1 MKRRISE
8 PGSMDM
14 LLDTMCNTFGGV
26 CFIALLVAVASASIP
41 KVGHDSAA
49 RQVSENQIVAKESA
63 RLQNRRDMLKSAI
76 EIHSSFV
83 DNAATG
89 VALKIDLLKAVSD
102 IAANDEKIQLLEN
115 KRIEY
120 LDELAKLKTRTAYS
134 RREAS
139 RLARLLRELE
149 EKVGRPL
156 FDRHRVVRTPRE
168 RELQGLKVIDV
179 WLHQRRLYMMNDNR
193 NIKNIETGFEDGKHK
208 WDCQL
213 IKGQGVLLNDDFFL
227 HGNIWPQ
234 MQRQFDETTY
244 VRIFV
249 DTISFDELC
258 LFRDALIS
266 RNSMY
271 NWIIN
276 EDDVIHFIEGYDGYV
291 Q

>member
-26 CFIALLVAVASASIP
+26 CFIALVVAVISASIP
-41 KVGHDSAA
+41 KVGRDMAEH
-49 RQVSENQIVAKESA
+49 QVSEDQVVAKESS

-83 DNAATG
+83 DNAVTG
-89 VALKIDLLKAVSD
+89 AVLKADLLKTTSA
-102 IAANDEKIQLLEN
+102 IAANDEQIRLYEK

-168 RELQGLKVIDV
+168 RELQGLKMIDV

-193 NIKNIETGFEDGKHK
+193 NIKNTETGVEDGKHK

-213 IKGQGVLLNDDFFL
+213 IKGHGVLLNDDFFL
-227 HGNIWPQ
+227 RSKIWPK

-249 DTISFDELC
+249 DTVSFDELC

-271 NWIIN
+271 NWIVN
-276 EDDVIHFIEGYDGYV
+276 EEDVIHFIEGYDGHV